1 MKAMILA
8 AGYGERLWPL
18 TSDRTKPALPVLGKP
33 LVGYVA
39 EYLAKYGIEDVIVNL
54 HHQPESV
61 RGALGDGS
69 QFGVRLQYVHEPVIL
84 GTSGAMDNA
93 RRFLEGDTFIVVNGK
108 LITNLDLKAALET
121 HRQKKALAT
130 LVLLRNP
137 KHERFSIVETRDG
150 LVSNF
155 GGMPGPL
162 SPDSQAD
169 PPLMFTGIQILESR
183 IFDYIPRGVF
193 SHSTTEVYPRAIA
206 NGERIAAHVAEGMW
220 YELSTLKRYL
230 DISLA
235 LLRRQGR
242 DVYTGRNPS
251 IDEQAEVHESV
262 LWDNVT
268 VEKGAHV
275 RRAILGDG
283 VRVLAGERRENVVV
297 VRAELVAGTTPP
309 AKALKGH
316 VAGLN
321 FVVSLSQ

>member
-1 MKAMILA
+1 MILA

>member
-1 MKAMILA
+1 MILA
-8 AGYGERLWPL
+8 AGYGARLWPL
-18 TSDRTKPALPVLGKP
+18 TADRTKAALPVLGKP

-39 EYLAKYGIEDVIVNL
+39 EYLARYGIEDVIVNL

-61 RGALGDGS
+61 RRALGDGS
-69 QFGVRLQYVHEPVIL
+69 QFGVRLKYVHEPVIL
-84 GTSGAMDNA
+84 GTSGALDNA
-93 RRFLEGDTFIVVNGK
+93 RQSLEGDTFIVVNGK
-108 LITNLDLKAALET
+108 LITDLDLNAALET

-130 LVLLRNP
+130 LVLRPNP
-137 KHERFSIVETRDG
+137 KRERFSIVDTRDG
-150 LVSNF
+150 LVTAF
-155 GGMPGPL
+155 AGMPGPL
-162 SPDSQAD
+162 SPDSKSD

-193 SHSTTEVYPRAIA
+193 SDTVIEVYPQAMA
-206 NGERIAAHVAEGMW
+206 KGERIVAHVAEGMW

-242 DVYTGRNPS
+242 DVHTGQNPA
-251 IDEQAEVHESV
+251 IDEQSEVQASV

-268 VEKGAHV
+268 VERGAVV

-283 VRVLAGERRENVVV
+283 VRVLAGEQFEDAAV
-297 VRAELVAGTTPP
+297 VRADLVSGTTPP
-309 AKALKGH
+309 PKALKGY
-316 VAGLN
+316 VKGDN